1 MKKRKISYLLL
12 MTASLFY
19 LSGCTQSSEYKVID
33 GFTQGTTYHIVYDYN
48 QKDSLNFL
56 VDSLLAEID
65 TSMSVYN
72 PLSLVSKINNGT
84 DSLAD
89 SLFIKVFNK
98 SVQINKIS
106 EGAFDISGAPLFE
119 AWGFGAKDKKE
130 VTPKMVDSI
139 LQFVGMDKVWL
150 EGNKVVKSDKRV
162 SLNFNAIA
170 QGFTSDVI
178 AAEFDKRGIE
188 NYLIEVGGE
197 IYCKG
202 KNASGNIWSV
212 GIDKPEEGNIIP
224 GESVEAVILLSSNKG
239 LATSGNYRKFIEE
252 NGEKYSHTIDPRT
265 GYPIKNT
272 LLSATVIASEAMTAD
287 ALATFF
293 MVVGMDK
300 TKEYLAAHP
309 EIDAFLVYS
318 ENGKFA
324 IFKTSGVTLK

>member
-1 MKKRKISYLLL
+1 M
-12 MTASLFY
+12 
-19 LSGCTQSSEYKVID
+19 
-33 GFTQGTTYHIVYDYN
+33 
-48 QKDSLNFL
+48 
-56 VDSLLAEID
+56 
-65 TSMSVYN
+65 
-72 PLSLVSKINNGT
+72 
-84 DSLAD
+84 
-89 SLFIKVFNK
+89 
-98 SVQINKIS
+98 
-106 EGAFDISGAPLFE
+106 
-119 AWGFGAKDKKE
+119 
-130 VTPKMVDSI
+130 
-139 LQFVGMDKVWL
+139 
-150 EGNKVVKSDKRV
+150 
-162 SLNFNAIA
+162 
-170 QGFTSDVI
+170 
-178 AAEFDKRGIE
+178 
-188 NYLIEVGGE
+188 
-197 IYCKG
+197 
-202 KNASGNIWSV
+202 